1 MLPRRWLL
9 CIWFGALTL
18 FCAGCQ
24 AITTVSPGSQPPLVE
39 SPIVDI
45 VPSPSPSLTPES
57 AAAAERFRVVNIT
70 LSSEVLP
77 AEVTLDLLINNACTL
92 QRPIKPIWSGSVV
105 MPEVVTDCAAELSP
119 GMTAE
124 TVSFQLNPTG
134 IQPGFYILELDELRH
149 SFTISAAQTSPV
161 APTAVLETGSGIIA
175 GRVWHDI
182 CRNQSQNA
190 ESIEGCIRHGGDD
203 QLIANGRID
212 ENEEGIPFIAVTL
225 WSGEC
230 GNILLG
236 TVQTDRVG
244 AFRFEQLP
252 SGRYCVELPLE
263 AASNRALL
271 APGQW
276 SFPASASGLSASY
289 TVDLDGVGLNDQIL
303 FGWDFALL
311 PRLSA
316 EDGCQN
322 KVWFVS
328 GGLLPAGSEVL
339 QNEEIIKSWQVQNI
353 GTCSWSS
360 EYRLAPL
367 DKDGVVDLESAVEIG
382 REIAPGESVELS
394 LTLVAPERLGRWQQR
409 WIMLDDKNTPFGVGL
424 TDQKPLLLDLEVI
437 SP

>member
-1 MLPRRWLL
+1 MSPRRWLL
-9 CIWFGALTL
+9 ILWIGFLALPFTGCETL
-18 FCAGCQ
+18 TA
-24 AITTVSPGSQPPLVE
+24 VSPATQVSQEAGPAVQ
-39 SPIVDI
+39 I
-45 VPSPSPSLTPES
+45 VPSPAPSLTPENV
-57 AAAAERFRVVNIT
+57 APAERYRAVRMS

-92 QRPIKPIWSGSVV
+92 QRPVKPIWSGSVV
-105 MPEVVTDCAAELSP
+105 MPEVMTNCAAELAP
-119 GMTAE
+119 DMTPE

-134 IQPGFYILELDELRH
+134 FQPGFYILELNELRQP
-149 SFTISAAQTSPV
+149 FTISAAQTLPV
-161 APTAVLETGSGIIA
+161 APTAVLETGSSIIT

-182 CRNQSQNA
+182 CRNQVQNT
-190 ESIEGCIRHGGDD
+190 ELIDGCIRRGADD

-212 ENEEGIPFIAVTL
+212 ENEEGIPFISVIL

-236 TVQTDRVG
+236 AAQTDRVG

-252 SGRYCVELPLE
+252 AGRYCIELDLQT
-263 AASNRALL
+263 ASNSALL
-271 APGQW
+271 TPGQW
-276 SFPASASGLSASY
+276 STPPSGNGLSASY
-289 TVDLDGVGLNDQIL
+289 TVDLDGVGLNDQVL

-316 EDGCQN
+316 EDSCQN
-322 KVWFVS
+322 KVWLEA

-360 EYRLAPL
+360 EYQLAPL
-367 DKDGVVDLESAVEIG
+367 DKDGVVDLEAAVEIG
-382 REIAPGESVELS
+382 REIAPGASVELS
-394 LTLVAPERLGRWQQR
+394 LTLIAPERLGRWQQR

-424 TDQKPLLLDLEVI
+424 TEQKPLLLDLEVI